1 MEGYNYNT
9 EEDAIL
15 ARKKCA
21 DFYGLPKTE
30 SNITKYWVDF
40 QYSELDNF
48 WYIIFDESIREI
60 LGEPITIEITENN
73 DLDKEN

>member
-1 MEGYNYNT
+1 MQGYKYNNI
-9 EEDAIL
+9 EEAVI

-21 DFYGLPKTE
+21 NFYKLPKNE
-30 SNITKYWVDF
+30 NDVTKYWVDF

-60 LGEPITIEITENN
+60 LGEPITIEITE
-73 DLDKEN
+73 ENGQ